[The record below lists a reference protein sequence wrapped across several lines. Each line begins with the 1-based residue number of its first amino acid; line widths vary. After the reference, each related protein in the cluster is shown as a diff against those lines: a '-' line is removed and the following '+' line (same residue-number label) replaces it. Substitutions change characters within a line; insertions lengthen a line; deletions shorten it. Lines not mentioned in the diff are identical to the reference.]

1 MFAQFLNS
9 DPASARMFATEQFF
23 FPATKALLTDAEFIG
38 QTPSFY
44 GGQKVNQLFA
54 DIGST
59 VDADFQWPPF
69 LDQAATDWT
78 ETVGKSL
85 ADRTDT
91 VRALGTW
98 QSRLTTYAKGQ
109 GFTVKGAEMSR
120 RRTAGPLFVA
130 PFMVLF
136 LLLFL
141 TPLAYAAYL
150 SLFQERLIGGT
161 AFVGLDNYVT
171 ALSDPLLLHG
181 LGRVALFFVIQ
192 VPLMLL
198 LALAFALALDS
209 GLLRLARVIRLGIFI
224 PYAVPSV
231 VAALMWGYLYGPDF
245 GPFAQLSREL
255 SLPVPDFLSEGW
267 MLASLAN
274 IVTWEFVGYN
284 MIILY
289 AALRTV
295 PPELYE
301 AAAMDE
307 AGAWRIAWSIK
318 LPALRPALML
328 TLLFSVIGSFQ
339 LFNEPNL
346 LMKVAPDV
354 ISSSYTA
361 NLYAY
366 SLAFTGQQVNYAAT
380 VSFLLGLVIVIA
392 SYAVLLTANRRRTS

>member
-1 MFAQFLNS
+1 
-9 DPASARMFATEQFF
+9 
-23 FPATKALLTDAEFIG
+23 
-38 QTPSFY
+38 
-44 GGQKVNQLFA
+44 
-54 DIGST
+54 
-59 VDADFQWPPF
+59 
-69 LDQAATDWT
+69 
-78 ETVGKSL
+78 
-85 ADRTDT
+85 
-91 VRALGTW
+91 
-98 QSRLTTYAKGQ
+98 
-109 GFTVKGAEMSR
+109 MSR
-120 RRTAGPLFVA
+120 RRAAGPLFVA

-141 TPLAYAAYL
+141 APLAYAAYL

-161 AFVGLDNYVT
+161 VFVGLDNYVQ
-171 ALSDPLLLHG
+171 ALKDPQLLHG
-181 LGRVALFFVIQ
+181 VGRVALFFLIQ
-192 VPLMLL
+192 VPVMLL
-198 LALAFALALDS
+198 LALLFALALDS
-209 GLLRLARVIRLGIFI
+209 GLLRLARVIRLGVFV

-245 GPFAQLSREL
+245 GPFAQLGRKL
-255 SLPVPDFLSEGW
+255 DLPVPDFLGDSW

-295 PPELYE
+295 PGELYE
-301 AAAMDE
+301 AAAMDG

-318 LPALRPALML
+318 LPALRPALLL

-346 LMKVAPDV
+346 LMKIAPDV

-366 SLAFTGQQVNYAAT
+366 TLAFTGQQVNYAAT
-380 VSFLLGLVIVIA
+380 VSFLLGLVIVVA
-392 SYAVLLTANRRRTS
+392 SYAVLLTANRRRTP

>member
-1 MFAQFLNS
+1 MRRQ
-9 DPASARMFATEQFF
+9 
-23 FPATKALLTDAEFIG
+23 
-38 QTPSFY
+38 
-44 GGQKVNQLFA
+44 
-54 DIGST
+54 
-59 VDADFQWPPF
+59 
-69 LDQAATDWT
+69 
-78 ETVGKSL
+78 
-85 ADRTDT
+85 
-91 VRALGTW
+91 RA
-98 QSRLTTYAKGQ
+98 
-109 GFTVKGAEMSR
+109 
-120 RRTAGPLFVA
+120 AGPLFVA

-141 TPLAYAAYL
+141 APLGYAAYL

-161 AFVGLDNYVT
+161 AFVGLDNYT
-171 ALSDPLLLHG
+171 QALGDPQFLHG
-181 LGRVALFFVIQ
+181 IGRVALFFVVQ
-192 VPLMLL
+192 VPVMLL

-209 GLLRLARVIRLGIFI
+209 GLLRLARVVRLGIFV

-245 GPFAQLSREL
+245 GPFAQLGREL

-267 MLASLAN
+267 MLGSLAN

-295 PPELYE
+295 PEELYE
-301 AAAMDE
+301 AAAVDG

-339 LFNEPNL
+339 LFNEPKL
-346 LMKVAPDV
+346 LMTIAPDV

-366 SLAFTGQQVNYAAT
+366 TLAFTGQQVNYAAT

-392 SYAVLLTANRRRTS
+392 SYAVLLTANRRRTP

>member
-1 MFAQFLNS
+1 
-9 DPASARMFATEQFF
+9 
-23 FPATKALLTDAEFIG
+23 
-38 QTPSFY
+38 
-44 GGQKVNQLFA
+44 
-54 DIGST
+54 
-59 VDADFQWPPF
+59 
-69 LDQAATDWT
+69 
-78 ETVGKSL
+78 
-85 ADRTDT
+85 
-91 VRALGTW
+91 
-98 QSRLTTYAKGQ
+98 
-109 GFTVKGAEMSR
+109 MSR

-141 TPLAYAAYL
+141 APLGYAAYL

-171 ALSDPLLLHG
+171 ALSDPQLLHG

-192 VPLMLL
+192 VPLMLA

-209 GLLRLARVIRLGIFI
+209 GLLRLARVIRLGIFV

-245 GPFAQLSREL
+245 GPFAQLSRKL

-267 MLASLAN
+267 MLGSLAN

-295 PPELYE
+295 PEELYE
-301 AAAMDE
+301 AAAMDG
-307 AGAWRIAWSIK
+307 AGAWRTAWSIK

-380 VSFLLGLVIVIA
+380 VSFLLGLVIVVA
-392 SYAVLLTANRRRTS
+392 SYGVLLTANRRRTP